1 MLNCLERYCLY
12 SPVFSGTQV
21 SVHIV
26 SNTCEDCT
34 RHSVVPQRF
43 GPPPSSG
50 GWPKLTLFHC
60 VFRYGGEVQL
70 QRQDLFLPVTHLWS
84 TTQGGGPLESSICL
98 KASMLHMRLSFFTDS
113 RSTSAAWWM
122 DICFEWF
129 VGEYSL
135 CCQERHPAR
144 STLASCSLLC
154 QSTQCWQHCS
164 TPRGSCWHCFWQQ
177 PAVLTF
183 GG

>member
-1 MLNCLERYCLY
+1 MNGSSKLALLTYNSHGRQASLLRHTHSNAFSFFSFLLFSMLNCLERYCLY

-98 KASMLHMRLSFFTDS
+98 KASMLHMRLSFFTMPPRCWDLCS
-113 RSTSAAWWM
+113 IPCSY
-122 DICFEWF
+122 CF
-129 VGEYSL
+129 L
-135 CCQERHPAR
+135 II
-144 STLASCSLLC
+144 
-154 QSTQCWQHCS
+154 
-164 TPRGSCWHCFWQQ
+164 
-177 PAVLTF
+177 
-183 GG
+183 